1 MEDAVAVVAEQLFG
15 DVIDPREL
23 SDFISKMNDQSEMHV
38 NQDLS
43 GSAKKAH
50 KRKNVVNA
58 VGQGLNALAIGAGG
72 HALLMAGRDERLANS
87 TNPAAK
93 VLAAPYKA
101 WSGTRAGKA
110 IGPKSNFGRK
120 YAIPLAAGAIGLH
133 SAELVGDSIAAR
145 ALRDQRKQNNAKSL
159 TAVSTAAVK
168 NSNAKQDAVQDIAI
182 KKALEQIVDARKRGI
197 ITTDT
202 AIMMSSELVSK
213 VSSLMN
219 PDAKAIHE
227 EAKALVPMATDAP
240 AKMGLKPL
248 AKTKPVGTKAMKGT
262 RPAVPNRVPEPV
274 QDKTA
279 FGKADAPDLV
289 WNGSIQKM
297 DVEKRQVF
305 GYCTVTHVNGEE
317 VIDRQGDY
325 IPLDEIEKAAY
336 TYVID
341 SRKGGDMHARDGEVP
356 LQTSDMIES
365 FVVTGEKLQTM
376 GLDENAIPHGWW
388 VGFKVNDDKQ
398 WEMVKSGERS
408 GLSIHGSGKRV
419 EKSL

>member
-1 MEDAVAVVAEQLFG
+1 MEDPIAVVAEQLFG
-15 DVIDPREL
+15 DAIDPREL
-23 SDFISKMNDQSEMHV
+23 SDFISKMNDPSEMHV

-50 KRKNVVNA
+50 KRKQVVNA

-87 TNPAAK
+87 KNPAAK

-120 YAIPLAAGAIGLH
+120 YAVPLAAGAIALH

-145 ALRDQRKQNNAKSL
+145 ALRDQRKQNNNAAL
-159 TAVSTAAVK
+159 TAVSTAAAQ
-168 NSNAKQDAVQDIAI
+168 NSNAKKDAVNDITV
-182 KKALEQIVDARKRGI
+182 KKALEQIVAARRKGV

-202 AIMMSSELVSK
+202 AITMSSELVSK

-219 PDAKAIHE
+219 PDAKSIHE
-227 EAKALVPMATDAP
+227 EAKALVPMATDGP

-248 AKTKPVGTKAMKGT
+248 AKTKPVGTKAAKGT
-262 RPAVPNRVPEPV
+262 APAVPNRVPESTSE
-274 QDKTA
+274 KSNFA
-279 FGKADAPDLV
+279 KADSPDLV
-289 WNGSIQKM
+289 WEGTIEKT
-297 DVEKRQVF
+297 DTDKRQVF
-305 GYCTVTHVNGEE
+305 GYCTVTHVNGEPI
-317 VIDRQGDY
+317 IDRQGDY
-325 IPLDEIEKAAY
+325 VPLEEIEKAAY
-336 TYVID
+336 TYVVN
-341 SRKGGDMHARDGEVP
+341 SRKGGDMHARDGELP
-356 LQTSDMIES
+356 LQTSDMVES
-365 FVVTGEKLQTM
+365 FVVTPEKLRTM

-398 WEMVKSGERS
+398 WEMVKSGERTAF
-408 GLSIHGSGKRV
+408 SIHGSGRRV
-419 EKSL
+419 EKTI